1 LFIGPGILVAVVAL
15 WLLWAWAASR
25 LTANPRHDALYG
37 LGLLFTRLYTRLVHG
52 LRAHGT
58 QHIPADLAERGLL
71 VVVNHTAG
79 VDPVLVQAAFP
90 HEIRW
95 MMARDMM
102 TPALA
107 AWWDWLGVIPVE
119 RSGPGKAGSD
129 AAAAREAIR
138 HLKSG
143 GVVGLFPEGGLERPP
158 CVLRPFAPGVGLIAR
173 KGNARILPVVV
184 EGTPQTHSAWGSL
197 STPSRSR
204 VTFLPIIDPTACK
217 RSAEEITAD
226 LMAAYQRAT
235 GWPIGS
241 GAATENH

>member
-1 LFIGPGILVAVVAL
+1 LTDALGILAVCAAL
-15 WLLWAWAASR
+15 WLCWAWVAAR
-25 LTANPRHDALYG
+25 LTDNSRGDALYG
-37 LGLLFTRLYTRLVHG
+37 LGLLIARLYARLFHG
-52 LRAHGT
+52 LSAHETG
-58 QHIPADLAERGLL
+58 HIPAELHSRGLL

-90 HEIRW
+90 LEIRW

-102 TPALA
+102 VPTLA
-107 AWWDWLGVIPVE
+107 VWWDWLGVIPVE

-158 CVLRPFAPGVGLIAR
+158 RVLRPFAPGVGLIAR

-184 EGTPQTHSAWGSL
+184 EGTPQTQSAWGSL
-197 STPSRSR
+197 TVPSRSR
-204 VTFLPIIDPTACK
+204 VTFLPVIDPKACQ

-226 LMAAYQRAT
+226 LMAAYQTAT

-241 GAATENH
+241 EPAPENH

>member
-1 LFIGPGILVAVVAL
+1 LRDALGILVPAAVL

-25 LTANPRHDALYG
+25 LTANPRGDALYG
-37 LGLLFTRLYTRLVHG
+37 LGLLVTRLYARLFHG
-52 LRAHGT
+52 LRARDP
-58 QHIPADLAERGLL
+58 QHIPRDLAGRGLL
-71 VVVNHTAG
+71 IVVNHTAG

-102 TPALA
+102 VPALGV
-107 AWWDWLGVIPVE
+107 WWDWLRVIPVE

-129 AAAAREAIR
+129 AAAAREAIK

-158 CVLRPFAPGVGLIAR
+158 RVLRPFAPGVGLIAR
-173 KGNARILPVVV
+173 KGHARILPVVV
-184 EGTPQTHSAWGSL
+184 EGTPETESAWGSL
-197 STPSRSR
+197 TVPSRSQ
-204 VTFLPIIDPTACK
+204 VTFLPLIDPTVCR